1 MGMKANSGLF
11 KNTSGA
17 LKHKLNIQ
25 MFNSSKKD
33 GVFSSTGHVSNNSI
47 SKNREYFYGKSAKQI
62 SQDMQR
68 LGYDTTVRKSAH
80 AKSKAEVIVVGNSD
94 KHKNISQVLVSPG
107 SKRHGDVP
115 YVKISLNK
123 PIGSK
128 KLGKIKVI
136 DANKSD
142 YKTDG
147 KEKASIYYRREK

>member
-1 MGMKANSGLF
+1 
-11 KNTSGA
+11 
-17 LKHKLNIQ
+17 

-107 SKRHGDVP
+107 SKGTEMYHTLKLVLISQLDLKNL
-115 YVKISLNK
+115 VK
-123 PIGSK
+123 SK
-128 KLGKIKVI
+128 
-136 DANKSD
+136 
-142 YKTDG
+142 
-147 KEKASIYYRREK
+147 